1 MALNIVGT
9 FPILNAKKSQ
19 TDEYGFDYITYQYTA
34 KLSQL
39 DSLLPKKDDKFFGI
53 SPDIFPA
60 EKDYVVTNT
69 ETNLAN
75 GGLAEFSIQT
85 TGTRNAIDGNAPKI
99 TLIPNS
105 GPLIFG
111 IGIQQPSQFFAA
123 DGSVGLG
130 GRGITV
136 QLEFLGEGGADKEA
150 ATISTYLFSV
160 MPSIFRGTLMPIPKR
175 LPGGFGDPSKNGI
188 YGSYYGF
195 RCKSVRTERRGG
207 LTLYT
212 LSFEEAGQAFRK
224 AGLEAGGGATANTTI
239 DLIYNFSYFA

>member
-1 MALNIVGT
+1 MATSILGT

-19 TDEYGFDYITYQYTA
+19 TDEFGFDYVTYQYMA

-53 SPDIFPA
+53 APDTFPA
-60 EKDYVVTNT
+60 ESEYVVTNT

-75 GGLAEFSIQT
+75 GGLVEFAIQT

-99 TLIPNS
+99 TLFPNS

-111 IGIQQPSQFFAA
+111 LSSGSQGVGL
-123 DGSVGLG
+123 DGSIGLSG
-130 GRGITV
+130 KGIAV
-136 QLEFLGEGGADKEA
+136 QLQFLGAGGAGNEA
-150 ATISTYLFSV
+150 ATISTYLFSL
-160 MPSIFRGTLMPIPKR
+160 MPPIFRGTLMPIQARQPSA
-175 LPGGFGDPSKNGI
+175 FGDPSKNGVHGT
-188 YGSYYGF
+188 YNGF

-212 LSFEEAGQAFRK
+212 LSFEEAGQAFRTQ
-224 AGLEAGGGATANTTI
+224 GLEPGGGATANTTV
-239 DLIYNFSYFA
+239 DLLYNFSVFA

>member
-60 EKDYVVTNT
+60 ESEYVVTNT

-75 GGLAEFSIQT
+75 GGLVEFAIQT

-99 TLIPNS
+99 TLFPNS

-111 IGIQQPSQFFAA
+111 LSSVSETIRL
-123 DGSVGLG
+123 DGSVAFSGK
-130 GRGITV
+130 GISV

-150 ATISTYLFSV
+150 STISTYLFSV

-175 LPGGFGDPSKNGI
+175 LPGAFGDPSKNGF

-212 LSFEEAGQAFRK
+212 LSFEEAGQAFSVS
-224 AGLEAGGGATANTTI
+224 GLEPGGGSTANTTV

>member
-19 TDEYGFDYITYQYTA
+19 TDEYGFDYVTYQYTA

-60 EKDYVVTNT
+60 EKNYVVTNT

-75 GGLAEFSIQT
+75 GGLAEFVIQT

-99 TLIPNS
+99 TLFPNS

-111 IGIQQPSQFFAA
+111 LSSVSDTIRL
-123 DGSVGLG
+123 DGSVAFSGK
-130 GRGITV
+130 GISV

-150 ATISTYLFSV
+150 STISTYLFSV

-175 LPGGFGDPSKNGI
+175 LPGAFGDPSKNGV

-212 LSFEEAGQAFRK
+212 LSFEEAGQAFSVS
-224 AGLEAGGGATANTTI
+224 GLEPGGGSTANTTI

>member
-75 GGLAEFSIQT
+75 GGLAEFAIQT

-99 TLIPNS
+99 TLFPNS

-111 IGIQQPSQFFAA
+111 LSSVSETIRL
-123 DGSVGLG
+123 DGSVAFSGK
-130 GRGITV
+130 GISV

-150 ATISTYLFSV
+150 STISTYLFSV

-175 LPGGFGDPSKNGI
+175 LPGAFGDPSKNGV

-212 LSFEEAGQAFRK
+212 LSFEEAGQAFSVS
-224 AGLEAGGGATANTTI
+224 GLEPGGGSTANTTV

>member
-19 TDEYGFDYITYQYTA
+19 TDEYGFDYVTYQYTS

-75 GGLAEFSIQT
+75 GGLAEFAIQT

-99 TLIPNS
+99 TLFPNS

-111 IGIQQPSQFFAA
+111 LSSVSDIRL
-123 DGSVGLG
+123 DGSVAFSGK
-130 GRGITV
+130 GISV

-150 ATISTYLFSV
+150 STISTYLFSV

-175 LPGGFGDPSKNGI
+175 LPGAFGDASKDGVWGI
-188 YGSYYGF
+188 YYGF

-212 LSFEEAGQAFRK
+212 LSFEEAGFAFDK
-224 AGLEAGGGATANTTI
+224 QGTTV
-239 DLIYNFSYFA
+239 DSIYNFSYFA

>member
-19 TDEYGFDYITYQYTA
+19 TDEYGFDYVTYQYTA

-75 GGLAEFSIQT
+75 GGLAEFAIQT

-99 TLIPNS
+99 TIFPNS

-111 IGIQQPSQFFAA
+111 LSSVSETTAL
-123 DGSVGLG
+123 DGSVAFSGK
-130 GRGITV
+130 GITV

-150 ATISTYLFSV
+150 STISTYLFSV

-175 LPGGFGDPSKNGI
+175 LPGAFGDPSKNGV

-212 LSFEEAGQAFRK
+212 LSFEEAGFAYLVEGR
-224 AGLEAGGGATANTTI
+224 EPGGGATTNTTI